1 VDHSAL
7 SRFGAL
13 VRRRLRPLIGVRA
26 EPPADLLRA
35 APDLRRPRYRRGGLP
50 PRIGGWAL
58 GQRSAAAITLWRT
71 VWLADDQPWELGLLL
86 HELRHVTHFEAS
98 AAFPLRY
105 LWESVRRGYTLNR
118 YEIDAREYAARR
130 LRADPSTTHTE
141 DV

>member
-1 VDHSAL
+1 MDDPGQ
-7 SRFGAL
+7 SRFGTL
-13 VRRRLRPLIGVRA
+13 VRRICRPLIGVPVA
-26 EPPADLLRA
+26 PPPQLLRD
-35 APDLRRPRYRRGGLP
+35 APDLGRPRYRRGGLP
-50 PRIGGWAL
+50 PRVGGWAL

-130 LRADPSTTHTE
+130 LRANPSTTHTE